1 MVVPSPEGAQLIS
14 VSAQKML
21 TLHIAH
27 CIQDMV
33 TYAFFSGFW
42 QETNKTCSHQNGNLN
57 GGRLHVPTNA
67 DNMLL

>member
-21 TLHIAH
+21 ALHIAH

-33 TYAFFSGFW
+33 TYAFFLVSGRK
-42 QETNKTCSHQNGNLN
+42 QTKHEATKMET
-57 GGRLHVPTNA
+57 
-67 DNMLL
+67 